1 MDALCALS
9 VYVPSPKHFGNP
21 DYDRGPTLPSLESQ
35 PKNTNA
41 LGSSKGAYCVP
52 RLTWKRLMRVNFAM
66 RYLVKARVKSGRA
79 GTLANNLVAEVKPQI
94 VSQIWSRPPSRVRC

>member
-21 DYDRGPTLPSLESQ
+21 DYDHGPTLPSLESQ

-41 LGSSKGAYCVP
+41 LGSSKGSVLCTTPNLETTDASKF
-52 RLTWKRLMRVNFAM
+52 RDALFGEGAGEIR
-66 RYLVKARVKSGRA
+66 ARGYVG
-79 GTLANNLVAEVKPQI
+79 
-94 VSQIWSRPPSRVRC
+94 

>member
-21 DYDRGPTLPSLESQ
+21 DYDHGPTLPSLESQ

-41 LGSSKGAYCVP
+41 LGSSKAAYCVP
-52 RLTWKRLMRVNFAM
+52 RLNLETTDASKFCDALFGEGAGEIR
-66 RYLVKARVKSGRA
+66 ARGYVG
-79 GTLANNLVAEVKPQI
+79 
-94 VSQIWSRPPSRVRC
+94 